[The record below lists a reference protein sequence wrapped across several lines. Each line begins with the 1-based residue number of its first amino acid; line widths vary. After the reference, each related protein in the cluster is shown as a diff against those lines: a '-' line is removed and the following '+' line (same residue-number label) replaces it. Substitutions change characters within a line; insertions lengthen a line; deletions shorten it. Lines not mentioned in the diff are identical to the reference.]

1 MIRVISVPRLRA
13 IAVQAAFAVALPLGA
28 QLPASPGDS
37 SVVRVCA
44 GGDVT
49 LGTNLDT
56 TWAKKASKRLRQ
68 RVALYPSPDS
78 LLAPLRPL
86 FHDADVVLINVE
98 GAIGEGKA
106 KSKCGPRSRAC
117 FAFRMPAAAAPAL
130 RRLSPVPVVGN
141 VANNHAGDAG
151 VKGAIQ
157 TRERLAAAGVLITG
171 VDSEPT
177 LVVTASLDTVAI
189 LGFGTSGFP
198 DARELDA
205 VARWVSRAAAQYP
218 RLIVTMHL
226 GGEGID
232 AQRTA
237 DTTEYLLDSDRG
249 NPLRFARTAV
259 DAGASLVIGH
269 GPHVIRGIEWRD
281 HSLIVYSLGNLITYG
296 PFSLREPNNRAGVLC
311 ASLDRA
317 GVPSNVVL
325 RPTRQ
330 RPPGLVSAD
339 PTRRSV
345 TLADSLS
352 LLDFPLT
359 GAEFRLDGSIVP
371 LLMPVA
377 PAPP

>member
-1 MIRVISVPRLRA
+1 MLLAATVASASV
-13 IAVQAAFAVALPLGA
+13 VAA
-28 QLPASPGDS
+28 QIPGDTS
-37 SVVRVCA
+37 PIDSGVVRVCA

-56 TWAKKASKRLRQ
+56 TWAKKTSKQMRR
-68 RVALYPSPDS
+68 RIALYPRLDS
-78 LLAPLRPL
+78 LLDPVRPL
-86 FHDADVVLINVE
+86 FQDADVVLVNVE

-106 KSKCGPRSRAC
+106 KSKCGPRSESC
-117 FAFRMPAAAAPAL
+117 FAFRMPVGAAAAIRAL
-130 RRLSPVPVVGN
+130 SAAPVVGN
-141 VANNHAGDAG
+141 VANNHANDAG
-151 VKGAIQ
+151 PKGVIQ
-157 TRERLAAAGVLITG
+157 TLERLTAAGVLITG
-171 VDSEPT
+171 ADSEPT
-177 LVVTASLDTVAI
+177 LVVTASGDTVAV

-198 DARELDA
+198 DARDLDA
-205 VARWVSRAAAQYP
+205 VSRWVSRAAARY
-218 RLIVTMHL
+218 RRVIVTMHL
-226 GGEGID
+226 GNEGID

-237 DTTEYLLDSDRG
+237 DTTEHLLDADRG

-269 GPHVIRGIEWRD
+269 GPHVIRGLEWRD
-281 HSLIVYSLGNLITYG
+281 HSLIAYSLGNLVTYG

-311 ASLDRA
+311 VSLDSA
-317 GVPSNVVL
+317 GVPFDIVL

-330 RPPGLVSAD
+330 RRPGLVSVD
-339 PTRRSV
+339 PSRRSV

-371 LLMPVA
+371 MVLPVA

>member
-1 MIRVISVPRLRA
+1 MISLRTPL
-13 IAVQAAFAVALPLGA
+13 IAAAMVATSSLFA
-28 QLPASPGDS
+28 QLPDEGRSTATDS
-37 SVVRVCA
+37 GVVRVCA

-56 TWAKKASKRLRQ
+56 TWAKRASKRLRT

-86 FHDADVVLINVE
+86 LQDADIVLINVE
-98 GAIGEGKA
+98 GAIGAGPA

-117 FAFRMPAAAAPAL
+117 FAFRMPPTTAAAL
-130 RRLSPVPVVGN
+130 RALSPVPVVGN
-141 VANNHAGDAG
+141 VANNHANDAG
-151 VKGAIQ
+151 PKGVLQ
-157 TRERLAAAGVLITG
+157 TRERLTAAGVYVTG
-171 VDSEPT
+171 ADSEPT
-177 LVVTASLDTVAI
+177 LVATAAADTVAI

-198 DARELDA
+198 DARDLDA
-205 VARWVSRAAAQYP
+205 VARWVARAAERY
-218 RLIVTMHL
+218 RRVIVTMHL
-226 GGEGID
+226 GGEGVD

-237 DTTEYLLDSDRG
+237 DTTERLLDADRG

-269 GPHVIRGIEWRD
+269 GPHVIRGMEWRG
-281 HSLIVYSLGNLITYG
+281 HSLIAYSLGNLITYG
-296 PFSLREPNNRAGVLC
+296 PFSFREPNNRAGILC
-311 ASLDRA
+311 ASLDSLGR
-317 GVPSNVVL
+317 PSDVVI

-339 PTRRSV
+339 PSRRSI

-371 LLMPVA
+371 LPMPVP

>member
-1 MIRVISVPRLRA
+1 MIALRTLL
-13 IAVQAAFAVALPLGA
+13 VAAALSAAPALSA
-28 QLPASPGDS
+28 QLPDEGQPASIDS
-37 SVVRVCA
+37 GVVRVCA

-56 TWAKKASKRLRQ
+56 TWAKKASKRLR
-68 RVALYPSPDS
+68 RPVALYPSPDS

-86 FHDADVVLINVE
+86 LHDADIVLINVE
-98 GAIGEGKA
+98 GAIGEGSA

-117 FAFRMPAAAAPAL
+117 YAFRMPPPAAAALRAL
-130 RRLSPVPVVGN
+130 SLAPVVGN
-141 VANNHAGDAG
+141 VANNHANDAG
-151 VKGAIQ
+151 PKGVIQ
-157 TRERLAAAGVLITG
+157 TRERLTSAGVYVTG
-171 VDSEPT
+171 ADSEPT
-177 LVVTASLDTVAI
+177 LVATRLGDTVAI
-189 LGFGTSGFP
+189 LGFGTSGVP
-198 DARELDA
+198 DARDLDA
-205 VARWVSRAAAQYP
+205 VARWVARAAERYR

-226 GGEGID
+226 GGEGVD

-237 DTTEYLLDSDRG
+237 DTTERLFDADRG

-269 GPHVIRGIEWRD
+269 GPHVIRGIEWRS
-281 HSLIVYSLGNLITYG
+281 HSLIAYSLGNLITYG
-296 PFSLREPNNRAGVLC
+296 PFSFREPNNRAGILC
-311 ASLDRA
+311 ASLDSLGR
-317 GVPSNVVL
+317 PSDVIL

-330 RPPGLVSAD
+330 RPPGLVAAD
-339 PTRRSV
+339 PSRRSV

-371 LLMPVA
+371 LPMPVA